1 MATIAHLIPRFFEE
15 KLRNDTVSEVA
26 LLAFFLLDGIV
37 YIFHSQVGIGK
48 LGVTVETVLAGEG
61 SFAGRR
67 RAGCQVNNRAQ
78 EKQDSRGKEYT
89 ASFRWHHFTFQYEF
103 RHSVVLQG
111 HVLRVWQEIH
121 IQADM
126 EYWSTGYFRLRIVDF
141 WIEESRNYNNL
152 HSEI

>member
-37 YIFHSQVGIGK
+37 YIFHPEVGVGK
-48 LGVTVETVLAGEG
+48 LGVAVETVLADKG
-61 SFAGRR
+61 SPFGRGS
-67 RAGCQVNNRAQ
+67 AGCEVNNRAQ
-78 EKQDSRGKEYT
+78 EKNYSSYKVYT